1 MSAFESS
8 MVDSKVQKA
17 LYSKMVAVNRQTP
30 SSKPKDNIP
39 HGTFS
44 DLKSSLDSA
53 QTFLPRDI
61 IGDTNPFEQQI
72 LRSVYCKVSADVVDK
87 NTGDIMSFASYMR
100 GGPGGKG
107 ETTQANRPV
116 SFKNTIT
123 PNSNSYRGDTG
134 VTSVS
139 VTQKSYFINEITI
152 NYTCPDPMD
161 FESRIQPIFLKHGR
175 LIVVEFGFGVNEAEF
190 TSLSVLGAKTMKELT
205 GENGEIVKRNQKFP
219 DKYQA
224 FMGQVTKYTFEA
236 TDYGGYSGNIT
247 IVSKGQNVLNSPI
260 QQGDEDSDLKDEGL
274 SSIDYQQ
281 KFKEI
286 EDKKKQNLSEA
297 TGIDKND
304 ISTAT
309 ESKTKED
316 FQNSQTSFKATIN
329 RLEDVVEEYLK
340 NSDPTSR
347 DVEGAKPLRYRYFNG
362 VMHYWIGYNIDFKPE
377 EIDILTENQQRAL
390 QGYPDLREKF
400 KKETRWWKKAQI
412 AMEIGIKGT
421 TAVTTDFLI
430 GNGQESTLVNLVK
443 KGAAQAGESLFEAH
457 LNDKEKKSQHLVTWG
472 WFEDHILNSFFQIR
486 AKNQGQTSSILQEIR
501 SVHKP
506 YLYEVDSEETK
517 IQKRKNTLA
526 NTEARQNLE
535 AAEAIAQATGDS
547 SVIEEQENEQDKV
560 KLQNAKGLMQIQTN
574 FKNYVNNRCNNSKVL
589 QSLGLDS
596 IIIPGQNT
604 GKMFGGERS
613 AKSLNTGFF
622 GRGRDAKENEDAG
635 RAIVGGSTAFAIGLG
650 TATPVGVAA
659 AAAYIGY
666 KEIGE
671 RTNVI
676 EEFRLVRL
684 FEEID
689 SQFPNFSD
697 QVGEFDY
704 GYIRNMVFDVKY
716 LKEAFSDI
724 TSIKDGLRGFWAKVN
739 SDLGGFN
746 NFQITQDINNDGR
759 IGITD
764 SNYLNPLEKAEDLL
778 EKKKQSK
785 IEDFAEDKK
794 LIDKMFFFPIYSEY
808 SIVRDFGLSL
818 QLTDKAASLAAIGTN
833 SETGDVDST
842 YHYDEG
848 ISAFSQLT
856 AKAIGEG
863 QLEKIKESYNPT
875 LKQEKRKQQLEDL
888 VVTGIKTAFSDNNK
902 QGISSDIDVANQNP
916 QAALKFNDDGIK
928 FGEISEVAKSID
940 EINQK
945 IKSNKGEE
953 AGDSDSGDKLLSDF
967 KYDDFGIMKARFRKE
982 MLSNLVKGNSN
993 DDTEKSNYNLN
1004 KPIIP
1009 IELTMTLDGIGGLV
1023 VGNLFR
1029 IDYLPELYRKY
1040 CYFFISQVGHQVG
1053 IGGWTTSITAKM
1065 KLDRVK
1071 MIKDGLLEKKIDDR
1085 PKLKGFSEKLT
1096 ESKSKGKEF
1105 MEHDGVIYRLSSDST
1120 GTKTLIEIQEEK
1132 DFVGPQLN
1140 GKQGTDEN
1148 KQSSYSDKL
1157 KDKKNNYVD
1166 ALATV
1171 NPSIKMARNITKGIS
1186 HIKKYGG

>member
-30 SSKPKDNIP
+30 SSKPIDNIP

-61 IGDTNPFEQQI
+61 IGATPNDTNPFEQQI

-87 NTGDIMSFASYMR
+87 KTKKIMNFASYMT
-100 GGPGGKG
+100 GGPGGG
-107 ETTQANRPV
+107 EETTQANRPI
-116 SFKNTIT
+116 SFKDTIT

-134 VTSVS
+134 ITSVS
-139 VTQKSYFINEITI
+139 VTQKSYFLNEITI

-175 LIVVEFGFGVNEAEF
+175 LIVVEFGFGVNESEF

-219 DKYQA
+219 DKYQV

-274 SSIDYQQ
+274 SNADYQQ
-281 KFKEI
+281 KFKEL

-316 FQNSQTSFKATIN
+316 FQNSATSFKATIN
-329 RLEDVVEEYLK
+329 RLEDVVEDYLK
-340 NSDPTSR
+340 NSEPTSI

-377 EIDILTENQQRAL
+377 EIDILTENQQKAL
-390 QGYPDLREKF
+390 QGYPDLQDKF
-400 KKETRWWKKAQI
+400 KKETKWWKKAQI
-412 AMEIGIKGT
+412 ALEIGVKGAA
-421 TAVTTDFLI
+421 AVTTDFLI
-430 GNGQESTLVNLVK
+430 GNGQESTIVNLVK
-443 KGAAQAGESLFEAH
+443 KGAAQAGESLLEAH

-486 AKNQGQTSSILQEIR
+486 VKNQGQTSSILQEIR

-535 AAEAIAQATGDS
+535 VAEAIAQATGDG
-547 SVIEEQENEQDKV
+547 SVIEEQEDEQDKV
-560 KLQNAKGLMQIQTN
+560 KLQNANGLMQIQTN

-589 QSLGLDS
+589 QSLGLNS

-604 GKMFGGERS
+604 GKMFGGERT
-613 AKSLNTGFF
+613 ARTLKAG
-622 GRGRDAKENEDAG
+622 KDAG
-635 RAIVGGSTAFAIGLG
+635 RFIVGGATGIAVGLG
-650 TATPVGVAA
+650 LANPASLVAA
-659 AAAYIGY
+659 GAYIGY
-666 KEIGE
+666 KEIGK
-671 RTNVI
+671 RTNVL

-689 SQFPNFSD
+689 KQFPNFSD

-704 GYIRNMVFDVKY
+704 GYTRNMVFDIKY

-724 TSIKDGLRGFWAKVN
+724 TSIKDGLRGFWSKVN

-794 LIDKMFFFPIYSEY
+794 LIDKMFFFPIHSEY

-856 AKAIGEG
+856 AQNMAEG
-863 QLEKIKESYNPT
+863 QREKINESFNPT

-902 QGISSDIDVANQNP
+902 QGISSDIDIANQNP
-916 QAALKFNDDGIK
+916 QAALKFNDGGIK
-928 FGEISEVAKSID
+928 FGEISEVAKSIS

-967 KYDDFGIMKARFRKE
+967 KYDDFGIMKARFRKQL
-982 MLSNLVKGNSN
+982 LSDLVKGDST

-1009 IELTMTLDGIGGLV
+1009 IELTMTLDGIGGLI

-1053 IGGWTTSITAKM
+1053 VGGWTTSITAKM

-1071 MIKDGLLEKKIDDR
+1071 MIKDGLLMKKVDDR
-1085 PKLKGFSEKLT
+1085 PKMKGFSEKLT

-1105 MEHDGVIYRLSSDST
+1105 MEHDGVIYKLSSDST
-1120 GTKTLIEIQEEK
+1120 GTKTLIEIQEPGENASPK
-1132 DFVGPQLN
+1132 DEQNLVQR
-1140 GKQGTDEN
+1140 
-1148 KQSSYSDKL
+1148 SYSDKL
-1157 KDKKNNYVD
+1157 KDNAKSAIGVVSPVGLNV
-1166 ALATV
+1166 ATTV
-1171 NPSIKMARNITKGIS
+1171 SKGIS